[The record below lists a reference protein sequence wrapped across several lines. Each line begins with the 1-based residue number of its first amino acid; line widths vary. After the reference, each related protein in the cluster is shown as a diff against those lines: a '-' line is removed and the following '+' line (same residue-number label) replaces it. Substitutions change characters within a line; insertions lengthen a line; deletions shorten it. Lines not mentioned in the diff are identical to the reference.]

1 MDNPDPNGVPPADV
15 PLSSSSSDWQARA
28 ADTIEAM
35 VAAVHDRV
43 VRPLII
49 AARAVVFGI
58 VVASMALVLCVVLS
72 VALVR
77 LFDVYLFGGRAW
89 ASEALVGTVLTVAG
103 IAAWS
108 RRRARHATEEG

>member
-1 MDNPDPNGVPPADV
+1 MDNPDPKGVPPAGV
-15 PLSSSSSDWQARA
+15 PPSSSSSDWQARA
-28 ADTIEAM
+28 ADTIEAT

-58 VVASMALVLCVVLS
+58 VIASMVLVLCVVLS

-77 LFDVYLFGGRAW
+77 LFDVYFFGGRAW
-89 ASEALVGTVLTVAG
+89 ASEALVGTALTVAG

-108 RRRARHATEEG
+108 RRNARHAAEEG